1 MKNLKENY
9 TIYAS
14 FQIPL
19 RIKITILVKLLTYQN
34 HLMVGLSTWRSRYE
48 SDEDEQKIY
57 KAERSC
63 LLTKQSCWKKIR
75 QCLDIDSGQQKRK
88 SDYSWKSRNKI
99 CLFFWL
105 KLAGLILQTYC
116 VRYPFWVPYL
126 DLFLVF
132 SNSNNLQFASC
143 LRKGAKILLKY
154 TALFIRRAFPAFLKH
169 ALSRMAVAEPHFKET
184 FRRR

>member
-14 FQIPL
+14 FQISL
-19 RIKITILVKLLTYQN
+19 RIKITILVKLLAYQN

-48 SDEDEQKIY
+48 SDEDEPKIY
-57 KAERSC
+57 KVERSC
-63 LLTKQSCWKKIR
+63 LLTKQSYWKKIR

-105 KLAGLILQTYC
+105 KLARLILQTYS

-132 SNSNNLQFASC
+132 SDSKNLQFASC
-143 LRKGAKILLKY
+143 LGKGPIILLKY
-154 TALFIRRAFPAFLKH
+154 TALFIQRAFPAFPKH